1 MNLTLSVDDELV
13 ERARQV
19 AANQGT
25 SLKDGGSKPFKF
37 NREEIY
43 AERLDRM
50 LKGKNLHRLH
60 PVSFWDALILRAA
73 RAGGC
78 STVLSE
84 ELNDGQTFDG
94 VRVENPFA

>member
-19 AANQGT
+19 AASEGT
-25 SLKDGGSKPFKF
+25 SLQALVRAYIESLAGQREGDALVAEIEDLWRTADKELEERGGSKPFKF

-50 LKGKNLHRLH
+50 LKGKK
-60 PVSFWDALILRAA
+60 
-73 RAGGC
+73 
-78 STVLSE
+78 
-84 ELNDGQTFDG
+84 
-94 VRVENPFA
+94 

>member
-19 AANQGT
+19 ASNQGT
-25 SLKDGGSKPFKF
+25 SLQALVREYIANLAGGPSGKELAQRMEENWREADRELKKNPPKKWKF

-50 LKGKNLHRLH
+50 LKGKK
-60 PVSFWDALILRAA
+60 
-73 RAGGC
+73 
-78 STVLSE
+78 
-84 ELNDGQTFDG
+84 
-94 VRVENPFA
+94 